1 MMNARKIAVKALS
14 DIYKSGAYS
23 NITLKNIFS
32 QIQLSTTD
40 KSFISALFYGV
51 LDRKI
56 TIDCVLKKFL
66 RKPVEKLGVIT
77 YAALQI
83 AIYQIMFMDKTPDS
97 AAVNESV
104 NIVKNSREKYNSSL
118 VNAILRSYLRE
129 GFVIPSENDINSLSI
144 RFSCPEWI
152 IDSFISD
159 YGIDDTVKFLENSLI
174 KPPITLR
181 VNTQRT
187 TAEELLQKLKCE
199 NINTE
204 IVAENALSVI
214 GSIDIENSPS
224 FKKGY
229 FHVQDM
235 ASQKSL
241 SVLTPAANER
251 ILDLCASPGGKTFTM
266 AQMMQNKG
274 EIFAFDLYPHRVQ
287 MIHSGAKRLGLDIV
301 KSYIGDA
308 TVFNDKIGKFNAVLC
323 DVPCS
328 GLGVIRR
335 KPEIKYKENAVDNTI
350 ADIQLKILDNATNY
364 LEDNG
369 RILYSTCTLRKIE
382 NELLI
387 KAFLDK
393 HHEYEVKYQHTY
405 MPHIDGT
412 DGFYCALLT
421 KSR

>member
-204 IVAENALSVI
+204 ISE
-214 GSIDIENSPS
+214 
-224 FKKGY
+224 
-229 FHVQDM
+229 
-235 ASQKSL
+235 
-241 SVLTPAANER
+241 
-251 ILDLCASPGGKTFTM
+251 
-266 AQMMQNKG
+266 
-274 EIFAFDLYPHRVQ
+274 
-287 MIHSGAKRLGLDIV
+287 
-301 KSYIGDA
+301 
-308 TVFNDKIGKFNAVLC
+308 
-323 DVPCS
+323 
-328 GLGVIRR
+328 
-335 KPEIKYKENAVDNTI
+335 
-350 ADIQLKILDNATNY
+350 
-364 LEDNG
+364 
-369 RILYSTCTLRKIE
+369 
-382 NELLI
+382 
-387 KAFLDK
+387 
-393 HHEYEVKYQHTY
+393 
-405 MPHIDGT
+405 
-412 DGFYCALLT
+412 
-421 KSR
+421 